1 MDVYVII
8 AFLLWIVQTI
18 VSFAIL
24 EKKNEEIR
32 NYKIGQNLH
41 KKNLT
46 DTSTKRGNKMNK
58 NALLGEKEKHLFDMI
73 YINKVQQM

>member
-24 EKKNEEIR
+24 EKKNKQIS
-32 NYKIGQNLH
+32 NYKNWAESAQEELNRH
-41 KKNLT
+41 KYEERK
-46 DTSTKRGNKMNK
+46 
-58 NALLGEKEKHLFDMI
+58 
-73 YINKVQQM
+73 